1 MTETLIAAFV
11 TFVVVIDPVGLTPLF
26 ATLVAGHA
34 AAERRR
40 IALRGVL
47 IAAAVLIGFAIGGRS
62 VLTYLGIGLP
72 AFRIAGGI
80 LLLLLAVD
88 MVMARQTGLR
98 ATTPPE
104 EAESDARDDVSVFP
118 LAIPLIAGPGAMT
131 SVVLLTASPQGGLA
145 GQAAILAVL
154 AVVLAATLAAFLAAE
169 RLLAVLGVTGVNVI
183 GRVMGILLAGLSV
196 QFVIDGIRAVFGAAG
211 AA

>member
-11 TFVVVIDPVGLTPLF
+11 TFVVVIDPFGLAPLF
-26 ATLVAGHA
+26 AALVAGQA

-47 IAAAVLIGFAIGGRS
+47 IAAAVLVGFAIGGQS
-62 VLTYLGIGLP
+62 VLAYLGIGLP

-169 RLLAVLGVTGVNVI
+169 HLMAVLGVTGVNVI

-196 QFVIDGIRAVFGAAG
+196 QFVIDGVRAVFGAA
-211 AA
+211 